1 MRESEGL
8 AAVIVPWK
16 HEAKRLQQL
25 LGEDAPPLLDERDE
39 LPASGVVLITLK
51 LAKGLEFDHVIVPDA
66 SARAFP
72 GEDDLA
78 RRRLYTTLSRAT
90 RRVDVLAK
98 GPLTPLL
105 DPGKETS

>member
-1 MRESEGL
+1 M
-8 AAVIVPWK
+8 
-16 HEAKRLQQL
+16 
-25 LGEDAPPLLDERDE
+25 
-39 LPASGVVLITLK
+39 
-51 LAKGLEFDHVIVPDA
+51 PDA